1 MSKEISHIMIKRYIV
16 EVCRELVKK
25 KLTHGSSGNM
35 SVFLRDK
42 GLVFITP
49 SGIRYIDMLP
59 EQIAVLTLEGKQVEG
74 DYKPTIETPM
84 HLTIYRNRPDV
95 NAIVHTHPVY
105 TSALAIAREPLPPVT
120 EEFIIY
126 VGGTVDVAKFG
137 GAGTQE
143 LADNVLEALKDK
155 KAAIMPNH
163 GLITVG
169 KDLKEACFI
178 NEVVEIHA
186 QMYLMAKIFGKAF
199 SIPEDA
205 ISRWKKVYYQRTRI
219 KEY

>member
-1 MSKEISHIMIKRYIV
+1 MIKRYIV

>member
-1 MSKEISHIMIKRYIV
+1 MIKRYIV

-137 GAGTQE
+137 GAGSQE

>member
-1 MSKEISHIMIKRYIV
+1 MIKRYIV

-219 KEY
+219 KE

>member
-1 MSKEISHIMIKRYIV
+1 MKRYIV

>member
-1 MSKEISHIMIKRYIV
+1 MIKRYIV

-84 HLTIYRNRPDV
+84 HLTIYRNRSDV
-95 NAIVHTHPVY
+95 NAIVHTHPIY